1 MSNTTNLEYTD
12 FSAGQVAGSGL
23 GEDGDLYFD
32 LG

>member
-1 MSNTTNLEYTD
+1 MSNITNLEYTD
-12 FSAGQVAGSGL
+12 FSAGQVAGGSL